1 MTDQYSSISVGSHA
15 LFTVTFHRIANV
27 HTQGA
32 FAQGGIGLTL
42 SATLQLSGITNY
54 STCRATGA
62 APSSTPLLNALDKLE
77 SCLHAFLGCH
87 DAEGVQN
94 AARLVWNA
102 GLPLLNQTRSKQTK
116 RTFTSAAQALAA
128 VASPLHRLRSAC
140 SNDSC
145 LAVSAAPTWSRFA
158 VSPDKFVRTHMI
170 IMSIS
175 PNVCTK
181 NV

>member
-1 MTDQYSSISVGSHA
+1 MI
-15 LFTVTFHRIANV
+15 TVIFHRINA
-27 HTQGA
+27 HAYTQGD
-32 FAQGGIGLTL
+32 FAQACIVLTV
-42 SATLQLSGITNY
+42 SAILQTSDTTKS

-62 APSSTPLLNALDKLE
+62 APSSTLLLNALDKLE

-87 DAEGVQN
+87 DAEGVQS

-102 GLPLLNQTRSKQTK
+102 GLLLLDQKRSKQLK

-145 LAVSAAPTWSRFA
+145 LAVSATPARSRCA
-158 VSPDKFVRTHMI
+158 VSADKFVRKHQVIMI
-170 IMSIS
+170 QNS
-175 PNVCTK
+175 PSVCAK

>member
-1 MTDQYSSISVGSHA
+1 MFGLDSVSP
-15 LFTVTFHRIANV
+15 FTFHRIAHV
-27 HTQGA
+27 HTQRA
-32 FAQGGIGLTL
+32 FAQAGIVLSV
-42 SATLQLSGITNY
+42 SATLQISGNTNF

-62 APSSTPLLNALDKLE
+62 APSSTLLLNALDKLE

-87 DAEGVQN
+87 DAEGVQS

-102 GLPLLNQTRSKQTK
+102 GLPLLDQKRSKQLK

-145 LAVSAAPTWSRFA
+145 PAVSASRQVCQEILSDHDVNSFTKGMYQKRSSTSA
-158 VSPDKFVRTHMI
+158 VFGLLS
-170 IMSIS
+170 
-175 PNVCTK
+175 
-181 NV
+181 